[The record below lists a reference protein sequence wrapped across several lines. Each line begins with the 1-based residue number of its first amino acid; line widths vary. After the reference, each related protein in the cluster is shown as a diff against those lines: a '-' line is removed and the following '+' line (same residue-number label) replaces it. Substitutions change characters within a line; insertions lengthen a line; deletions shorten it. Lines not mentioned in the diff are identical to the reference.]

1 MDRIPWTIEQSAIG
15 RIAIPPSLPT
25 GLAFLTT
32 TIDFPGRL
40 DDERARALL
49 DVVRDRFGV
58 GAALATA
65 TQTHG
70 ADLVRIERAQA
81 GRWSEDASCDALATR
96 EHGLALGVKIADCL
110 PVTLFD
116 RAAGVVA
123 GIHSGWR
130 GAAAR
135 IVPRTIERLA
145 SDDNLDP
152 ARAVAYLGP
161 SIRVCC
167 FEVGE
172 EVVDA
177 LGEAFGSVD
186 AHVDRTRGARPHVD
200 LPGLTRRVLVDAG
213 FAAASIDDCGL
224 CTRCDGSIFHS
235 FRRDG
240 AAAGRNLSIA
250 VMR

>member
-1 MDRIPWTIEQSAIG
+1 MDRTRWTIEQSAIG
-15 RIAIPPSLPT
+15 RIAIPPSLPP
-25 GLAFLTT
+25 GLAFFTT

-40 DDERARALL
+40 DDERARAVL
-49 DVVRDRFGV
+49 DVVRERSGV
-58 GAALATA
+58 DAGLATGM
-65 TQTHG
+65 QVHG
-70 ADLVRIERAQA
+70 AELARVDGPTP
-81 GRWSEDASCDALATR
+81 GRWREDTSCDALSTR
-96 EHGLALGVKIADCL
+96 TRGVALAVKAADCL

-135 IVPRTIERLA
+135 IVPLTIERLVR
-145 SDDNLDP
+145 DDSFDP

-172 EVVDA
+172 EVVAA
-177 LGEAFGSVD
+177 LTKAFGSVD
-186 AHVDRTRGARPHVD
+186 GHVDRTRGAKPHVD
-200 LPGLTRRVLVDAG
+200 LPGLTRRFLLGAG
-213 FAAASIDDCGL
+213 FAAASIDDAGI

-235 FRRDG
+235 YRRDG
-240 AAAGRNLSIA
+240 AAAGRNLSVA
-250 VMR
+250 VMS